1 MNLVQNEDPKR
12 NELVDKF
19 FNLTK
24 QIVENEGL
32 SLYDLEFLPG
42 KGILRVYIMNAK
54 TKTALIDDCVR
65 VDHAF
70 TPFIESESWMPT
82 SLTLEVSSPGVY
94 RVLKTNEHY
103 SMAIGEVV
111 SIILHNE
118 AAQRMFKGNVKLRGK
133 LVSVEADG
141 FAIKVVNKKS
151 EQEFKLNFKDVK
163 KANLDPDL

>member
-1 MNLVQNEDPKR
+1 MSLVQNEDPKR
-12 NELVDKF
+12 NELLDKF
-19 FNLTK
+19 FSLTK

-42 KGILRVYIMNAK
+42 KGILRVFIMNSK

-94 RVLKTNEHY
+94 RALKTSEHY
-103 SMAIGEVV
+103 TLAVGEIV
-111 SIILHNE
+111 SLILHNE
-118 AAQRMFKGNVKLRGK
+118 AAKRDFKGNVKLRGK
-133 LVSVEADG
+133 LVSVEGDS
-141 FAIKVVNKKS
+141 FVVKVVDKKT
-151 EQEFKLNFKDVK
+151 EQEFKLNFKDIK